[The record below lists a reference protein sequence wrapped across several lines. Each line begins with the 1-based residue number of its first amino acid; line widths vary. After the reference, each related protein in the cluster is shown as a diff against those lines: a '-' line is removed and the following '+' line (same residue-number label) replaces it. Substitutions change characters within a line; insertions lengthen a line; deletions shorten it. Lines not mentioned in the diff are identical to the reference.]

1 MGKLHRNG
9 IFGVAGDVPAWA
21 DSGVGKE
28 GAHAGEVLFGLLRV
42 NLVIDFV
49 VFERNGEKAIA
60 VDAAGGGAHGGV
72 VHAELKPEKVA
83 EIDEQEQGERREE
96 YTASHVA
103 EERRGIGERSW
114 RIGHGIRVVEIN
126 GCRTVQLY
134 QHGDGDAFI
143 AV

>member
-9 IFGVAGDVPAWA
+9 IFGVARDVPARA

-28 GAHAGEVLFGLLRV
+28 GAHAGEVLFGLLGV

-60 VDAAGGGAHGGV
+60 VDAAHGGADGGV

-83 EIDEQEQGERREE
+83 EIDEQEQGDHREE
-96 YTASHVA
+96 YAAKDMA
-103 EERRGIGERSW
+103 EGRRGIGGSVW
-114 RIGHGIRVVEIN
+114 
-126 GCRTVQLY
+126 
-134 QHGDGDAFI
+134 
-143 AV
+143 